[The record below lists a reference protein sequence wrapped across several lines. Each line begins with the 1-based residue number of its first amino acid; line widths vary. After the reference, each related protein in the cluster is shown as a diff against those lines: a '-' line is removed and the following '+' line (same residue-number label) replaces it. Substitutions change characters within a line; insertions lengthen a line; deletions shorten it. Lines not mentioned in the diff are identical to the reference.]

1 MKWNTLVWCCFFPIK
16 IQLLLL
22 NRIDIAMEW
31 GLTSCIILGF
41 LDDYDQLYIACNR
54 FDLSLIG
61 MTNAKVVQLNH

>member
-1 MKWNTLVWCCFFPIK
+1 MFFPIE

-22 NRIDIAMEW
+22 NRIGIAMEW
-31 GLTSCIILGF
+31 GLTFCIIFGF
-41 LDDYDQLYIACNR
+41 IDDYDQLYIACNR